1 VNNVELLG
9 KEENSVKNKSM
20 KLDSVGEILKYHREL
35 KGLSL
40 DKVAKDTYIKLK
52 YLSALENDLP
62 DVMPAPVYVYSYIK
76 HYSKLLGL
84 DGSAMVKLYQE
95 QNEFGEPSVSRS
107 DKISDSSKISFER
120 DFLFNNTMEFNNLS
134 ENILGESAA
143 VSEPQPI
150 SKEEVRPAYVEI
162 KPSEL
167 PVLSQKPEVV
177 LDEPLVKD
185 AKLEA
190 EMIIEQANQEA
201 RLIIIRAQEEA
212 EILRS
217 DSYNYAESVLKNL
230 ENNLFRVFEEIKNGR
245 SFLNGN
251 K

>member
-1 VNNVELLG
+1 MNNVELLG
-9 KEENSVKNKSM
+9 KEENSVKNKAM

-52 YLSALENDLP
+52 YLSALENDLSE
-62 DVMPAPVYVYSYIK
+62 VMPAPVYVYSYIK

-107 DKISDSSKISFER
+107 DKISDGSKGSFER

-134 ENILGESAA
+134 ENVLDEVTS
-143 VSEPQPI
+143 SLEPQVI
-150 SKEEVRPAYVEI
+150 AKEEVRPAYVEI
-162 KPSEL
+162 KPIDEPTSI
-167 PVLSQKPEVV
+167 QKPEISFE
-177 LDEPLVKD
+177 EPVVKD

-190 EMIIEQANQEA
+190 ERIIALANQEA
-201 RLIIIRAQEEA
+201 KQIILRAQEEA
-212 EILRS
+212 EVLRS
-217 DSYNYAESVLKNL
+217 DSHNYAENVLKNL
-230 ENNLFRVFEEIKNGR
+230 ESNLFRVFEEIKNGR
-245 SFLNGN
+245 SFLNGS